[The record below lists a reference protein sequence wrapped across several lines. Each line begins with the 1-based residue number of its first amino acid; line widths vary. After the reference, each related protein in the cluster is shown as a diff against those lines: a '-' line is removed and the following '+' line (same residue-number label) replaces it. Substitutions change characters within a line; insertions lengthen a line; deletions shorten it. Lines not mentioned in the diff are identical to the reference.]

1 MAKESSAEDN
11 FNTIVVGAIATTLV
25 LLLILPMM
33 FVAGKTTYY
42 SAYAV
47 GGDSEIEQ
55 YAQVTDMRG
64 TLANDEG
71 YFIANTMSTPMLVN
85 DWKDPHRTALM
96 IIGPEKPIAE
106 TEAEAI
112 FDFVTKKGGKV
123 IVAADGEDTAET

>member
-1 MAKESSAEDN
+1 MANESSVEDN
-11 FNTIVVGAIATTLV
+11 FNTIVVGAIAPTLV
-25 LLLILPMM
+25 LLLILPMI

-64 TLANDEG
+64 TLADDEG

-106 TEAEAI
+106 SAGEAI
-112 FDFVTKKGGKV
+112 FDLGRQK
-123 IVAADGEDTAET
+123 